1 MRMIIAPSLLAANF
15 GRLARE
21 VERADAS
28 GADWLHLDIMDGHFV
43 PNISFGPGVVRTIRP
58 LTKLFFDVH
67 LMCSKPEI
75 LLEPFAK
82 AGADEMLVHVELGE
96 AVTGLFWKIKSL
108 GKKVGLVINPP
119 TSISLVRRHLDQID
133 TLLIMTVN
141 PGFGGQSFIY
151 ETLPKIQQAYAW
163 RRERNLGYNIAVDGG
178 IDFKT
183 AAECA
188 HVGADTFIS
197 GTTLF
202 GQRNLGAAVKKMR
215 KAAEAAR
222 SRHFSLPT
230 PLSPQ
235 PSSLLTA
242 RLNAPMHQVRN
253 RRLARSDRRGFYLRQ
268 RRARRPGRGGLLD
281 REPSRRH

>member
-43 PNISFGPGVVRTIRP
+43 PNISFGPAVVRTLRP

-82 AGADEMLVHVELGE
+82 AGADQILVHVELGD
-96 AVTGLFWKIKSL
+96 AVTPLFWKIKSL

-119 TSISLVRRHLDQID
+119 TSISHVQPYLDEID
-133 TLLIMTVN
+133 SLLIMTVN

-163 RRERNLGYNIAVDGG
+163 RREKRLGYRIAVDGG

-183 AAECA
+183 APECA
-188 HVGADTFIS
+188 HVGADTFVS

-215 KAAEAAR
+215 KAAEAAHR
-222 SRHFSLPT
+222 ALCSSQAGQLVPLP
-230 PLSPQ
+230 
-235 PSSLLTA
+235 A
-242 RLNAPMHQVRN
+242 
-253 RRLARSDRRGFYLRQ
+253 
-268 RRARRPGRGGLLD
+268 
-281 REPSRRH
+281 

>member
-21 VERADAS
+21 AERVNAS

-43 PNISFGPGVVRTIRP
+43 PNISFGPAVVRTIRP

-75 LLEPFAK
+75 LLEPFAQ
-82 AGADEMLVHVELGE
+82 AGANQIGIHVELGE
-96 AVTGLFWKIKSL
+96 AVTPLLWKIKSL
-108 GKKVGLVINPP
+108 GRKVGLVVNPP
-119 TSISLVRRHLDQID
+119 TAISMVQPYLGQID
-133 TLLIMTVN
+133 SLLIMTVN

-163 RRERNLGYNIAVDGG
+163 RREKGLGYNIGVDGG
-178 IDFKT
+178 VDFKT

-197 GTTLF
+197 GTALF
-202 GQRNLGAAVKKMR
+202 GRPNLGAAVKKLR
-215 KAAEAAR
+215 KIVEAAR
-222 SRHFSLPT
+222 LKSAGT
-230 PLSPQ
+230 Q
-235 PSSLLTA
+235 ALTETHREPA
-242 RLNAPMHQVRN
+242 
-253 RRLARSDRRGFYLRQ
+253 
-268 RRARRPGRGGLLD
+268 LD
-281 REPSRRH
+281 RQLS